1 MFSKTSS
8 SRRFIRLKASF
19 LVLVLS
25 LLVGSTRMQADTGS
39 CGGQTLTLPFT
50 DVMSNIFFCQ
60 IAEIYFQGITVG
72 TTPTT
77 YSPSNNVTRDQ
88 MAAFLARTLDTGLR
102 RGSERAALDQ
112 FWTTTPHYDID
123 LGTTTL
129 GGILESTS
137 SDGMHLWVTD
147 ILANVHRVRASDGR
161 LQDTWTGA
169 TNAFGVLCAMGR
181 VFVTADI
188 SPAGSLYMIDPT
200 APPGPVTTVTSAL
213 GSLSTGI
220 GFDGNKI
227 WTANNGSLSIVT
239 PGATIPWSVT

>member
-77 YSPSNNVTRDQ
+77 YSPTNNVTRDQ
-88 MAAFLARTLDTGLR
+88 MAAFLGRTLDTGLR
-102 RGSERAALDQ
+102 RGSRRAALDQ
-112 FWTTTPHYDID
+112 FWTTTPHYDVD
-123 LGTTTL
+123 LGTTDFVGSDL
-129 GGILESTS
+129 FFMR
-137 SDGMHLWVTD
+137 SDGLHVWVAD
-147 ILANVHRVRASDGR
+147 GVLDNVYRVRASDGK
-161 LQDTWTGA
+161 LLDTWTGA
-169 TNAFGVLCAMGR
+169 NAAYGVLCAMGR
-181 VFVTADI
+181 VFVTGDL
-188 SPAGSLYMIDPT
+188 SPAGKLYMIDPA
-200 APPGPVTTVTSAL
+200 APPGAVTTVTS
-213 GSLSTGI
+213 SLR
-220 GFDGNKI
+220 
-227 WTANNGSLSIVT
+227 
-239 PGATIPWSVT
+239 